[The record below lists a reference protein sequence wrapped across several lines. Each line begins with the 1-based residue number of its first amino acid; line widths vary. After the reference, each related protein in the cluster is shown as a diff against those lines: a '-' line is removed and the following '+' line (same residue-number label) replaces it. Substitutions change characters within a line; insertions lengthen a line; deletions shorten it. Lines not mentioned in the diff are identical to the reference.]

1 MYRILE
7 SLGTFLDKLNLS
19 SSVQNTSDNVTIF
32 SFNTFALQVQDI
44 NPAKFNGQDFL
55 VFLGTVEQ
63 AMNIT
68 LGFEEDSLV
77 TVNDASDTGASG
89 DGDADLVT
97 SESDMQEDTTATI
110 QLPSTVFDDL
120 ENCTDSED
128 NALSVSSSSSLQRLS
143 YSVFLS
149 DVLFQ
154 PENRTRYKVGS
165 IVVSARI
172 RCALTGNK
180 SLSLPIRTNFLTS
193 EGVRYMHTLY
203 SNIYFRYKI
212 YESSKY
218 VHAF

>member
-1 MYRILE
+1 M
-7 SLGTFLDKLNLS
+7 
-19 SSVQNTSDNVTIF
+19 QNTSDNITVF

-44 NPAKFNGQDFL
+44 NPEKFNGQDFL

-120 ENCTDSED
+120 ENCTGSED
-128 NALSVSSSSSLQRLS
+128 NGLSVSSSLQRLS

-193 EGVRYMHTLY
+193 EGVRYACTVYTY
-203 SNIYFRYKI
+203 SNIYL
-212 YESSKY
+212 
-218 VHAF
+218 